1 MTKNLLVLQT
11 QLEQLVGN
19 YWTSWMKLIS
29 GMEGNIMTSR
39 EDAKKAVKTLLGYLE
54 NDVNREGLLET
65 PTRVID
71 SWDEIFSGY
80 TMDAKEILSSTFNGE
95 GYDGIVLLKDIEFH
109 STCEHHLQPFNGKA
123 HVAYIPVDRIVGI
136 SKLSRIV
143 ECHARRLQNQE
154 RITKGIADDLETHLS
169 PLGCAVIIE
178 AAHGCMR
185 CRGVKQ
191 ANAIMSTSSMRGV
204 FFDKAEPRQELFQ
217 LINN

>member
-1 MTKNLLVLQT
+1 MPTRN
-11 QLEQLVGN
+11 E
-19 YWTSWMKLIS
+19 
-29 GMEGNIMTSR
+29 
-39 EDAKKAVKTLLGYLE
+39 AKDAVKVLLGYLE
-54 NDVNREGLLET
+54 KDVEREGLLDT
-65 PTRVID
+65 PNRVID
-71 SWDEIFSGY
+71 SWDEIFGGY
-80 TMDAKEILSSTFNGE
+80 NMDAKTILSSTFNGE

-154 RITKGIADDLETHLS
+154 RITKGIADDLEEYLV
-169 PLGCAVIIE
+169 PLGSAVIIE

-191 ANAIMSTSSMRGV
+191 ANALMTTSAMRGV
-204 FFDKAEPRQELFQ
+204 FFDKAEARQELFQ

>member
-1 MTKNLLVLQT
+1 
-11 QLEQLVGN
+11 
-19 YWTSWMKLIS
+19 
-29 GMEGNIMTSR
+29 MEGDNVPNR
-39 EDAKKAVKTLLGYLE
+39 NDAKDAVKTLLGYLE
-54 NDVNREGLLET
+54 NDINREGLLDT
-65 PTRVID
+65 PARVID

-80 TMDAKEILSSTFNGE
+80 TMNPEKILSSTFNSE
-95 GYDGIVLLKDIEFH
+95 GYDGIVLLKNIEFH

-123 HVAYIPVDRIVGI
+123 HVAYIPIDRIVGI

-154 RITKGIADDLETHLS
+154 RITKHIADDLETHLA

-191 ANAIMSTSSMRGV
+191 ANATMSTSTMRGV

>member
-1 MTKNLLVLQT
+1 MG
-11 QLEQLVGN
+11 GN
-19 YWTSWMKLIS
+19 TMP
-29 GMEGNIMTSR
+29 TR
-39 EDAKKAVKTLLGYLE
+39 HDAKEAVRTLLSYLE
-54 NDVNREGLLET
+54 VDSHREGLLET
-65 PTRVID
+65 PDRVID

-80 TMDAKEILSSTFNGE
+80 EMDAEAILSSTFNGE

-123 HVAYIPVDRIVGI
+123 HIAYIPIDRIVGI

-154 RITKGIADDLETHLS
+154 RITKNIADDLEKYLA

-191 ANAIMSTSSMRGV
+191 ANALMTTSAMRGV
-204 FFDKAEPRQELFQ
+204 FFDKAEARQELFQ

>member
-1 MTKNLLVLQT
+1 MRLIAGMGDDLLPT
-11 QLEQLVGN
+11 RNE
-19 YWTSWMKLIS
+19 
-29 GMEGNIMTSR
+29 
-39 EDAKKAVKTLLGYLE
+39 AKEAIKVLLGYLE
-54 NDVNREGLLET
+54 KDVDREGLIDT

-71 SWDEIFSGY
+71 SWDEIYSGY
-80 TMDAKEILSSTFNGE
+80 HMDAKEILSSTFNGE
-95 GYDGIVLLKDIEFH
+95 GYNGIVLLKNIEFY
-109 STCEHHLQPFNGKA
+109 STCEHHLQPFNGRA

-154 RITKGIADDLETHLS
+154 RITKDIADDLEMHLA

-191 ANAIMSTSSMRGV
+191 ANATMTTSTLRGV